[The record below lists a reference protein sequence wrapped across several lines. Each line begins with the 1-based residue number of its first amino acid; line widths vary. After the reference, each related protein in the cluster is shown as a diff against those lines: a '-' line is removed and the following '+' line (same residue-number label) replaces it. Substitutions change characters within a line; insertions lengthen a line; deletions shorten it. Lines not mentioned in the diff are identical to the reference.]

1 MNATNTTLTLCVFF
15 PLALLACAG
24 ALHLIARRADTR
36 RGAWLIKDAQRLHT
50 GTTTHSEALR
60 GAVELLVL
68 ISLMLAVFG
77 WLALV

>member
-1 MNATNTTLTLCVFF
+1 MITANLTITLCVFLPF
-15 PLALLACAG
+15 TLLACAG
-24 ALHLIARRADTR
+24 VLHLIARRADSR
-36 RGAWLIKDAQRLHT
+36 RGAWRITAAQRLHT